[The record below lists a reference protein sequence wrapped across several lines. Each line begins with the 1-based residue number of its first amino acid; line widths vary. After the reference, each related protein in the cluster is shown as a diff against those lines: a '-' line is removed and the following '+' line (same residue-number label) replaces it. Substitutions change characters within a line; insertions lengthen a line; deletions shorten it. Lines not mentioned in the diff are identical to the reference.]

1 MKKIAVM
8 CFLTSLAVSGAFI
21 SSYIYEAN
29 LPQAYTAAVSDIV
42 FAESVIASGEVVSY
56 DNTMKINAVINE
68 KNASKVKAGQ
78 SVVIS
83 GNGFGE
89 YSGTV
94 EKVSDNA
101 RRISNGLAEET
112 VVDIQAGFDDS
123 YDLSEIKSGY
133 TASLKINISDKKNI
147 RVVPYKAVHT
157 DKYGISYL
165 YIFRDG
171 MSVRK
176 NIVTGC
182 ETSEGT
188 EIISGINKND
198 IILVADNDALSDGG
212 FVNIE
217 E

>member
-1 MKKIAVM
+1 MKRIAVM
-8 CFLTSLAVSGAFI
+8 CFITSLAVSGAFI

-42 FAESVIASGEVVSY
+42 FAENVIASGEVVSL
-56 DNTMKINAVINE
+56 DGTLKINAVINE

-78 SVVIS
+78 SVTIS

-89 YSGTV
+89 YSGTI

-101 RRISNGLAEET
+101 RHLANGLTEET
-112 VVDIQAGFDDS
+112 VVDIQAGFDDE
-123 YDLSEIKSGY
+123 YDLSEIRSGY

-157 DKYGISYL
+157 DKNGLNYL

-176 NIVTGC
+176 NVVTGC

-198 IILVADNDALSDGG
+198 IILVSDNNSLSDGC